1 VSLDRSRR
9 FLFGVKTNFYRASS
23 KSTKL
28 IHGGVRYLAEA
39 FEFSFKGL
47 TERREKLALVKEALK
62 ERSYFVDNAYY
73 LNKFIPITIPCENIF
88 EMTYYFSGVY

>member
-1 VSLDRSRR
+1 
-9 FLFGVKTNFYRASS
+9 
-23 KSTKL
+23 L

-39 FEFSFKGL
+39 FEISFKGIS
-47 TERREKLALVKEALK
+47 ERREKLALVKEALK

-88 EMTYYFSGVY
+88 EMAYYYSGVLFLI